1 MGQDIEGR
9 FVNELRSLSIQVPG
23 MQLYTTVQYSTD
35 ALSHHILYSY
45 KTSIPLLHPHTHHPH
60 ESIKS
65 PKSLNLLRH
74 QNKRM
79 DVRDQRVQHRGISK
93 HI

>member
-35 ALSHHILYSY
+35 TLSHHILYSY